1 MEILKGTGL
10 LLAALATFSLFSL
23 KAPKGQKAMAGLA
36 GAAVASFLVEA
47 IYKYIFGSFLGI
59 SFLGEIGTMAGDLSG
74 VAAATLVAMSMGVQ
88 PVYAVAAGLPL
99 AGLGILPGFVI
110 GYLVGLIAPKLD
122 EKLPTGI
129 NLIGTVLILAPL
141 GRFIAQQISPG
152 VDLALAEIGNVI
164 LAAAD
169 QSPLIMGF
177 LLGGLIKTVCSSPLS
192 SMALTAMLGL
202 TGLPMGIAAIACVGG
217 SFTNGIVF
225 YRLKLGHKG
234 NIMGVMLEPLTQAE
248 IITANPIPVYGSN
261 LLGGGLAGI
270 GAAALGI
277 VNNAP
282 GTAAPIPGLLA
293 PFAFNDPWTVVL
305 AVILAVV
312 GGIIGGIVGS
322 GIYQWNLRT
331 GILPIKDRKSAAT
344 AEAYVPAQETNQ

>member
-1 MEILKGTGL
+1 MAILKGTGL
-10 LLAALATFSLFSL
+10 LIVALAAFSLFSF

-59 SFLGEIGTMAGDLSG
+59 SFLGEVGMTAGDLSG
-74 VAAATLVAMSMGVQ
+74 TAAAALVAIAMGVQ
-88 PVYAVAAGLPL
+88 PVYALAAGLPL
-99 AGLGILPGFVI
+99 AGMGILPGFII

-122 EKLPTGI
+122 EKLPSGI
-129 NLIGTVLILAPL
+129 NLIATVLVLAPL
-141 GRFIAQQISPG
+141 GRFIAQLVTPG
-152 VDLALAEIGNVI
+152 VDLALAQIGNVI

-169 QSPLIMGF
+169 QSPLLMGF
-177 LLGGLIKTVCSSPLS
+177 LLGGLIKIICSSPLS

-202 TGLPMGIAAIACVGG
+202 TGLPMGIAAVACVGG

-234 NIMGVMLEPLTQAE
+234 NIMGVMIEPLTQTE
-248 IITANPIPVYGSN
+248 IITTNPIPVYGSN
-261 LLGGGLAGI
+261 FLGGGLAGMA
-270 GAAALGI
+270 AAALGI

-293 PFAFNDPWTVVL
+293 PFAFNDPWTVTQALVL
-305 AVILAVV
+305 AVL
-312 GGIIGGIVGS
+312 GGILGGV
-322 GIYQWNLRT
+322 
-331 GILPIKDRKSAAT
+331 
-344 AEAYVPAQETNQ
+344 V